1 MTRIEVLSRITSL
14 DEKYRLFKLVCRSVQ
29 RLSSPERWELKQMM
43 AANCIDKREMPL
55 FDEET
60 GVLPNDAD
68 DGEEIEVE
76 IVEEEPA
83 FLRGYG
89 RATLDM
95 DPVKIVKNPDG
106 SLAQAAMMQGALSKE
121 RRELKQISRNKESG
135 EQPKQVNIAY
145 CSCL

>member
-1 MTRIEVLSRITSL
+1 
-14 DEKYRLFKLVCRSVQ
+14 
-29 RLSSPERWELKQMM
+29 MM

-60 GVLPNDAD
+60 GVLPNDTD

-135 EQPKQVNIAY
+135 EQPKQVRYLASREYFSSVESISSEVVFLHY
-145 CSCL
+145 CHARLSYGVLKRTVAKGPNGCS